1 MLFIHLLKLPNVP
14 DLIPILTR
22 SAPNPY
28 VDKVG
33 YINAV
38 IDKHPHRGP
47 EFVKLREGSSHW
59 QGDAVV
65 EHSNGEDAEP
75 AVVDLR

>member
-1 MLFIHLLKLPNVP
+1 MF
-14 DLIPILTR
+14 DLILALTR

-33 YINAV
+33 HINA
-38 IDKHPHRGP
+38 IINKHPHRGP
-47 EFVKLREGSSHW
+47 EFVKLREGSSHR
-59 QGDAVV
+59 QGDTVV
-65 EHSNGEDAEP
+65 EHSDGEDAEP